1 MLCHQEKRLCKRGTR
16 RSNWCKTSN
25 GWLTVAV
32 TVFGVLLQWRTCH
45 AMQQFHEQSDMSTS
59 DLASTVPAH
68 NKCEPITISICKNI
82 PYNMTIMPNLLGH
95 TRQEEAGYEVFQ
107 FAPLVKVGCSPDLQ
121 FFLCLLYVPLCTILD
136 HPIPP
141 CRSLCES
148 ARVCESIMK
157 TFRIDWPENL
167 ECSKFPEDGTGKLC
181 VGQNNSNDNDAAAK
195 STFHPTKVIDSDT
208 RRRNNA
214 PHHPASGSMTSR
226 NFRFVCPLQL
236 KTPADMG
243 YSLKIGGSV
252 SFSQRESLSN
262 VRRRNRRGVYFKP
275 LSTRVVCL
283 HWTFGNVLPCLIIVQ
298 NSLANKCF
306 IAATAKKMASER
318 GKNKAAKVLLH
329 SMLNTHIFA
338 SHSNENVLKMNSAI
352 VGRHFS
358 SICNSII
365 LAMDWERN
373 LMRYSVAECE

>member
-1 MLCHQEKRLCKRGTR
+1 MLWPKLDERLK
-16 RSNWCKTSN
+16 SNEEWNRYGGRNSWRWRQHIGAT
-25 GWLTVAV
+25 GIVLIAYVI
-32 TVFGVLLQWRTCH
+32 LLQWHTTV
-45 AMQQFHEQSDMSTS
+45 AMQQQFHEQSDL
-59 DLASTVPAH
+59 LASNGDLSSSVPTH

-148 ARVCESIMK
+148 ARACETVMK
-157 TFRIDWPENL
+157 NFRIDWPENL
-167 ECSKFPEDGTGKLC
+167 ECSKFPQDGTDTLC
-181 VGQNNSNDNDAAAK
+181 VGQNNTNDNDAATATK
-195 STFHPTKVIDSDT
+195 SSFHPTKVIDSET

-214 PHHPASGSMTSR
+214 PHHSGSGGGSGSGGSMTSR

-252 SFSQRESLSN
+252 SFRIFRIYLISYHR
-262 VRRRNRRGVYFKP
+262 VR
-275 LSTRVVCL
+275 
-283 HWTFGNVLPCLIIVQ
+283 
-298 NSLANKCF
+298 
-306 IAATAKKMASER
+306 
-318 GKNKAAKVLLH
+318 
-329 SMLNTHIFA
+329 
-338 SHSNENVLKMNSAI
+338 
-352 VGRHFS
+352 
-358 SICNSII
+358 
-365 LAMDWERN
+365 
-373 LMRYSVAECE
+373 

>member
-1 MLCHQEKRLCKRGTR
+1 MLCHQLDERLK
-16 RSNWCKTSN
+16 SNKIWNRYGGRNSWRWRHRIGVTSIV
-25 GWLTVAV
+25 LVA
-32 TVFGVLLQWRTCH
+32 FAMLLQWHTGQ
-45 AMQQFHEQSDMSTS
+45 AMQQQQQLNEQSDLIASNG
-59 DLASTVPAH
+59 DLSSSVPTH

-148 ARVCESIMK
+148 ARACETVMK
-157 TFRIDWPENL
+157 NFRIDWPENL
-167 ECSKFPEDGTGKLC
+167 ECSKFPQDGMGTLC
-181 VGQNNSNDNDAAAK
+181 VGQNNTSDGSDATTATK
-195 STFHPTKVIDSDT
+195 SSFQPTKVIDVDT

-214 PHHPASGSMTSR
+214 PHHSSSGGGGGGGSSMTSR

-252 SFSQRESLSN
+252 SFLHILSLL
-262 VRRRNRRGVYFKP
+262 RWDP
-275 LSTRVVCL
+275 AVV
-283 HWTFGNVLPCLIIVQ
+283 
-298 NSLANKCF
+298 
-306 IAATAKKMASER
+306 
-318 GKNKAAKVLLH
+318 
-329 SMLNTHIFA
+329 
-338 SHSNENVLKMNSAI
+338 
-352 VGRHFS
+352 
-358 SICNSII
+358 
-365 LAMDWERN
+365 
-373 LMRYSVAECE
+373 

>member
-1 MLCHQEKRLCKRGTR
+1 MMLCPQFDERL
-16 RSNWCKTSN
+16 KTNKIWNPFGGRNS
-25 GWLTVAV
+25 WRWRHR
-32 TVFGVLLQWRTCH
+32 FGVTSIALIAYVMLLQWHTGQ
-45 AMQQFHEQSDMSTS
+45 AMQQQLHEQSDLIAGSG
-59 DLASTVPAH
+59 DLSSSVPTH

-148 ARVCESIMK
+148 ARACETVMK
-157 TFRIDWPENL
+157 NFRIDWPENL
-167 ECSKFPEDGTGKLC
+167 ECSKFPQDGAGTLC
-181 VGQNNSNDNDAAAK
+181 VGQNNTSDNDAATATK
-195 STFHPTKVIDSDT
+195 SSFHPTKVIESDT

-214 PHHPASGSMTSR
+214 PHHSGAGGNGGSGGAGSMTSR

-252 SFSQRESLSN
+252 SFCN
-262 VRRRNRRGVYFKP
+262 FVY
-275 LSTRVVCL
+275 
-283 HWTFGNVLPCLIIVQ
+283 
-298 NSLANKCF
+298 
-306 IAATAKKMASER
+306 
-318 GKNKAAKVLLH
+318 
-329 SMLNTHIFA
+329 
-338 SHSNENVLKMNSAI
+338 
-352 VGRHFS
+352 
-358 SICNSII
+358 
-365 LAMDWERN
+365 
-373 LMRYSVAECE
+373 

>member
-1 MLCHQEKRLCKRGTR
+1 MMLCHQLDERLKSEQSKIWNRHGRNSWRWRHQFGVT
-16 RSNWCKTSN
+16 
-25 GWLTVAV
+25 TVALIAY
-32 TVFGVLLQWRTCH
+32 TILLQWHTGQ
-45 AMQQFHEQSDMSTS
+45 AMQQQQQQLHDQSDLTATNG
-59 DLASTVPAH
+59 DLSSSVPSH

-148 ARVCESIMK
+148 ARACETVMK
-157 TFRIDWPENL
+157 NFRIDWPENL
-167 ECSKFPEDGTGKLC
+167 ECSKFPQDGTGTLC
-181 VGQNNSNDNDAAAK
+181 VGQNNTNDNDAATK
-195 STFHPTKVIDSDT
+195 NSFHPTKVIDSDT

-214 PHHPASGSMTSR
+214 PHHSSSGGGGSAGGSMTSR

-252 SFSQRESLSN
+252 SIFFL
-262 VRRRNRRGVYFKP
+262 K
-275 LSTRVVCL
+275 STGFFL
-283 HWTFGNVLPCLIIVQ
+283 LQ
-298 NSLANKCF
+298 F
-306 IAATAKKMASER
+306 I
-318 GKNKAAKVLLH
+318 
-329 SMLNTHIFA
+329 
-338 SHSNENVLKMNSAI
+338 
-352 VGRHFS
+352 S
-358 SICNSII
+358 SF
-365 LAMDWERN
+365 
-373 LMRYSVAECE
+373 